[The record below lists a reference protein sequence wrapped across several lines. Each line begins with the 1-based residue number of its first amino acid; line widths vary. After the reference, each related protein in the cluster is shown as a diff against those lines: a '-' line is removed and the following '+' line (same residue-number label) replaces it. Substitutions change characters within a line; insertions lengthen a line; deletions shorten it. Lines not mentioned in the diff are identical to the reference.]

1 LNAISR
7 SRQGKID
14 PHRSVLNERINQDC
28 KMAKPERAGALA
40 DVTGVQAR
48 PIAIGPGA
56 VQAGLHIQKTTP
68 PSANCFAIA
77 CRAVLQAT

>member
-1 LNAISR
+1 
-7 SRQGKID
+7 
-14 PHRSVLNERINQDC
+14 
-28 KMAKPERAGALA
+28 MASPERAGALA

-77 CRAVLQAT
+77 CRAVLQAP